1 MISKRREEKKER
13 RKKNSARITIMEGI
27 GEINS
32 WKVREWYYRGDVKR
46 WEVMLLVESWWVLS
60 NEDQDRSKRV
70 KRGLRC
76 RVDVSPFR
84 RSPLY
89 IFPSYT
95 DCSHFPK
102 FFFLLFLAN
111 CSNSKIISLFL
122 LELTHMKLTRSM
134 EGIFGNKGK
143 VFFLTTK
150 FLRGMEK
157 DGRACVN
164 GRFVSNDRW
173 RAQIKVESSE
183 REPSWKREPFP
194 LPLCICTTYT
204 RPSRP
209 NISR

>member
-1 MISKRREEKKER
+1 MTLSVER
-13 RKKNSARITIMEGI
+13 
-27 GEINS
+27 
-32 WKVREWYYRGDVKR
+32 WCY
-46 WEVMLLVESWWVLS
+46 LS
-60 NEDQDRSKRV
+60 N
-70 KRGLRC
+70 RGGCYRTRIKIGRNEWSVVYGAEWTFLRFVV
-76 RVDVSPFR
+76 R
-84 RSPLY
+84 LY
-89 IFPSYT
+89 IYSLHIPTVPTFRN
-95 DCSHFPK
+95 

-122 LELTHMKLTRSM
+122 LELTHTKLTRSI

>member
-1 MISKRREEKKER
+1 
-13 RKKNSARITIMEGI
+13 
-27 GEINS
+27 
-32 WKVREWYYRGDVKR
+32 
-46 WEVMLLVESWWVLS
+46 MLLVESWWVLS

-102 FFFLLFLAN
+102 FFFSSFSRQLFQFEDYL
-111 CSNSKIISLFL
+111 SFL
-122 LELTHMKLTRSM
+122 LELTHMKLTRSI
-134 EGIFGNKGK
+134 ERIFGNKGK

-164 GRFVSNDRW
+164 GRFVSNDR
-173 RAQIKVESSE
+173 
-183 REPSWKREPFP
+183 
-194 LPLCICTTYT
+194 
-204 RPSRP
+204 
-209 NISR
+209 